1 MTGAGAGA
9 GTGAGAG
16 AGTGAVSVVTVGAGA
31 RDQQHFVRISYWSS
45 CVKIYESIC
54 IILRTNI

>member
-1 MTGAGAGA
+1 M
-9 GTGAGAG
+9 TGAGAG